1 MKMFFSVLRVI
12 LLVFFL
18 GLFCYSGWQ
27 LWEIY
32 QVYQTGNDLYA
43 DVAAQVVH
51 METDTREDDEAEGE
65 SEPAAPGASAPET
78 EDIGITVDFD
88 ALLEINPDTIAWI
101 RFDIVPIPS
110 LTIRSCRERTTT
122 TICTD

>member
-51 METDTREDDEAEGE
+51 METDTREDDEATEGE

-78 EDIGITVDFD
+78 EDIRITVDFG
-88 ALLEINPDTIAWI
+88 ALLGINPDVVGW
-101 RFDIVPIPS
+101 
-110 LTIRSCRERTTT
+110 LY
-122 TICTD
+122 